1 MFVTIWMCTHEWS
14 LISIRATAFTF
25 ETCHQPLSCLSAFTR
40 STIVRSLRLPR
51 TGTLIRIR
59 STASDGVSRASR
71 SASSAAGGSI
81 RSAVSLSIAMARV
94 CHEYRHGR
102 PSRSARRRRRSA
114 PEPADGLLPA
124 DPRDP
129 AFHLVLPLDD
139 RGVRRRD
146 PQLVR
151 PAVRR
156 SAAGGLPPFSLGLHP
171 LRRSPGRLPL
181 SRSRSVPGLPRRG
194 GNVRRRGATARRAAA
209 AGALEDVP
217 APDPRRA
224 GLRDRHV
231 PRRRGR
237 HLRERFLPRQRWT
250 VPRPELR
257 RRPRG

>member
-1 MFVTIWMCTHEWS
+1 MFVTIWMCTQEWS

-25 ETCHQPLSCLSAFTR
+25 ETCHQPFSCLSALTR

-71 SASSAAGGSI
+71 SASSDAGWSI

-94 CHEYRHGR
+94 CHEYPHGGT
-102 PSRSARRRRRSA
+102 SGSARRRRRSA

-139 RGVRRRD
+139 RGDRRRD

-151 PAVRR
+151 DVDRR
-156 SAAGGLPPFSLGLHP
+156 SAARGFPPFSLGVHP
-171 LRRSPGRLPL
+171 LRRPPRRVPL
-181 SRSRSVPGLPRRG
+181 SRRRSVSRLSRRSRD
-194 GNVRRRGATARRAAA
+194 VQRRGAVACR
-209 AGALEDVP
+209 
-217 APDPRRA
+217 
-224 GLRDRHV
+224 
-231 PRRRGR
+231 
-237 HLRERFLPRQRWT
+237 
-250 VPRPELR
+250 
-257 RRPRG
+257 